1 MQVCCGSLAKDA
13 LARHS
18 GKIHKPKFWVYPCEV
33 WQGLE
38 QQSLI
43 SIQKQQAKKHVNTNI
58 SLQTITFLTA
68 RLNILC

>member
-18 GKIHKPKFWVYPCEV
+18 GKIHQSKLWVYPCEV

-43 SIQKQQAKKHVNTNI
+43 SINTLSQNKKMNKHY
-58 SLQTITFLTA
+58 
-68 RLNILC
+68 

>member
-1 MQVCCGSLAKDA
+1 MQVCCGSLAKDE

-18 GKIHKPKFWVYPCEV
+18 GKIHKSKFWVYPCEV

-43 SIQKQQAKKHVNTNI
+43 SIQK
-58 SLQTITFLTA
+58 
-68 RLNILC
+68 